1 MHVWNASG
9 NYSVYVESIN
19 NVSVN
24 FDTVNMTVQ
33 DPVAAMY
40 MRTNSPVTRPWE
52 RGGWLDIEIYWAPN
66 EALLATGT
74 HFELFLIMALMLKA
88 FCQLL

>member
-24 FDTVNMTVQ
+24 FDSVNMTVQ
-33 DPVAAMY
+33 DPVKAMY
-40 MRTNSPVTRPWE
+40 MRTNSPVTRPWT
-52 RGGWLDIEIYWAPN
+52 RGGILDIEIYWSPD
-66 EALLATGT
+66 EALLATGQCT
-74 HFELFLIMALMLKA
+74 LAYIHVDQKITI
-88 FCQLL
+88 